1 MKNKSIFGFS
11 VSELMISLSILAIL
25 ATISFFS
32 FVGYSKDARDS
43 VRITDMKSI
52 KSSLESYYFDTGFYP
67 EPSNSKNIIYDGVT
81 VWKQGTF
88 GDSVFTNVRVLNSL
102 PIDPLFDNKYSY
114 SILNNSSQME
124 LASVLEGTESF
135 SFNYNT
141 VNAAIEKSIAKA
153 YVIGDYNGLLSKVST
168 GSLDYV
174 LTVPSI
180 TTNDLNSLNLVDI
193 VNNGNFVY
201 NNYSN
206 LPDSYKVSKFNTK
219 GGFNFS
225 TNNLVVFSGSLDDL
239 ENGFSQVDFLK
250 KLKQAYSGSII
261 TSNDFLLSNLKSLE
275 INTSLPSY
283 KAKLLACNTIKFKL
297 NYDVDCDGLNY
308 IATIIEKI
316 VTEENI
322 GGGGDSYLFD
332 ILFNLPGNHI
342 SVIFKDSKGNYWFG
356 TNEGV
361 AYFDSTNW
369 QIFNESNSNLIN
381 NKISLVTED
390 LSGNY
395 WILTDKGIN
404 KVSSDLSTWS
414 DYTNKQIDFGKNDIE
429 YINTS
434 NNKIV
439 WIGSKNKLTTPFVE
453 RSWDMY
459 NKSVSLSTNKV
470 NVIFEDSLHNIWMG
484 ISNKGIDKMV
494 YVSSTPLKYEDNII
508 NYRNKNTGNKLPGN
522 EINYIFQDSSLKIW
536 FGTNDG
542 IGILDNDGTTWLEP
556 FNSSNSSNGLYTNK
570 ILYLFEDSSNNIWVG
585 TNSGVGRYDGTT
597 WTHYGKADA
606 GANKLKSD
614 NIISIYEDSSGNII
628 ILGDKGI
635 DTIDTSLQVNPIN
648 P

>member
-1 MKNKSIFGFS
+1 MKNKSIFWFS

-32 FVGYSKDARDS
+32 FVWYSKDARDS

-52 KSSLESYYFDTGFYP
+52 KSSLESYYFDTWFYP
-67 EPSNSKNIIYDGVT
+67 EPSNSKNIIYDWVT
-81 VWKQGTF
+81 VWKQWTF
-88 GDSVFTNVRVLNSL
+88 WDSVFTNVRVLNSL

-124 LASVLEGTESF
+124 LASVLEWTESF

-153 YVIGDYNGLLSKVST
+153 YVIWDYNWLLSKVST
-168 GSLDYV
+168 WSLDYV

-193 VNNGNFVY
+193 VNNWNFVY

-225 TNNLVVFSGSLDDL
+225 TNNLVVFSWSLDDL

-250 KLKQAYSGSII
+250 KLKQAYSWSII

-297 NYDVDCDGLNY
+297 NYDVDCDWLNY

-322 GGGGDSYLFD
+322 WWWWDSYLFD
-332 ILFNLPGNHI
+332 ILFNLPWNHI
-342 SVIFKDSKGNYWFG
+342 SVIFKDSKWNYWFW

-390 LSGNY
+390 LSWNY
-395 WILTDKGIN
+395 WILTDKWIN

-414 DYTNKQIDFGKNDIE
+414 DYTNKQIDFWKNDIE

-439 WIGSKNKLTTPFVE
+439 WIWSKNKLTTPFVE

-470 NVIFEDSLHNIWMG
+470 NVIFEDSLHNIWMW
-484 ISNKGIDKMV
+484 ISNKWIDKMV

-508 NYRNKNTGNKLPGN
+508 NYRNKNTWNKLPGN

-536 FGTNDG
+536 FWTNDW
-542 IGILDNDGTTWLEP
+542 IWILDNDWTTWLEP
-556 FNSSNSSNGLYTNK
+556 FNSSNSSNWLYTNK
-570 ILYLFEDSSNNIWVG
+570 ILYLFEDSSNNIWVW
-585 TNSGVGRYDGTT
+585 TNSWVWRYDWTT

-606 GANKLKSD
+606 WANKLKSD
-614 NIISIYEDSSGNII
+614 NIISIYEDSSWNII
-628 ILGDKGI
+628 ILWDKWI